1 MGVSVNLQHLPPFL
15 LVLTLHGAALG
26 YALTPSD
33 TSQPV
38 PIKPAPMMSGMLV
51 SPPVVTTP
59 KPRQKPQEQPAAKP
73 KSRPKS
79 AKPPLPKGP
88 ASERAVQAKPTV
100 PVAPA
105 VKTSK
110 PSTSTQAKPAA
121 PMPKLQLP
129 STEATGLRN
138 QAPGYPKLS
147 RKRKEQGTVLLLLLV
162 DRHGKVA
169 KIEIKQSSGF
179 DRLDQAA
186 LQAVKQWQFS
196 PAKQDGKAIDYWY
209 EMPMNFSLNPSN

>member
-26 YALTPSD
+26 YALTPSV

-51 SPPVVTTP
+51 SPPVVTAP

-73 KSRPKS
+73 KSRPKP

-105 VKTSK
+105 VKTSQ
-110 PSTSTQAKPAA
+110 PSTSAQAKPTASA
-121 PMPKLQLP
+121 PQLQLP

-138 QAPGYPKLS
+138 QAPVYPKLS

-162 DRHGKVA
+162 DRYGQVA

-186 LQAVKQWQFS
+186 LQAVKKWQFS